1 MASIRFSPANVSGVL
16 SQMGQSN
23 VVDGAREERARQEAR
38 GVREQSRQDR
48 AVEQMLKNPANAEA
62 IAKAYGVPIT
72 QELGALLQQPALAQ
86 KVLEASKLA
95 QGMGIENPEARK
107 IFAQKYV
114 ETGDLMQAGDAIDG
128 LELGKPLTE
137 YQRQYLDVA
146 RTRASRTGGG
156 SGTGRLKSIPA
167 NFIRAVESNLDARRG
182 VRWQDPRMKNGL
194 LEGSAAPLSP
204 ETVAMIANRA
214 AGITQQTGNAQ
225 AAIDQAFAELGGEQ
239 GLADGAESPIGYIT
253 PSGTV
258 RKDLGRVKYKQAVLP
273 QDDTS
278 SSPVP
283 TAPVQSTPP
292 DPGAKMSPKDTAAT
306 MRDLGWQED
315 NGADNPWG
323 EPSVPSD
330 SAISDF
336 SLHQGLK
343 PLPGITE
350 VPQAPTATPQV
361 PVPARVSP
369 QSAGSTPI
377 QVNTPEE
384 AMSLK
389 PGTIFISPDGK
400 KRVR

>member
-86 KVLEASKLA
+86 RVLEASKLA

-114 ETGDLMQAGDAIDG
+114 ETGDLMQAGDAIQG

-146 RTRASRTGGG
+146 RTRAARTGGG
-156 SGTGRLKSIPA
+156 GGGARLKSIPA

-253 PSGTV
+253 PNGTA
-258 RKDLGRVKYKQAVLP
+258 RRDLGRVKYKQAVLP
-273 QDDTS
+273 QDDGLADPM
-278 SSPVP
+278 SSPP
-283 TAPVQSTPP
+283 IQSGPP
-292 DPGAKMSPKDTAAT
+292 DTGARMSPRDTSAT
-306 MRDLGWQED
+306 MQDLGWQED

-323 EPSVPSD
+323 EPSTPSD
-330 SAISDF
+330 GSLSDF

-343 PLPGITE
+343 PLPGLSE
-350 VPQAPTATPQV
+350 SPQAPPTMPRASVSSPTP
-361 PVPARVSP
+361 PKGAS
-369 QSAGSTPI
+369 SAPI
-377 QVNTPEE
+377 RVNTPEE
-384 AMSLK
+384 AMGLE